1 MKHQQKKISMLNPF
15 SNGKTSEKTNKQTNE
30 FSFRIEYIFRLV
42 DIILEKMSDAPED
55 PSGSNNANY
64 GNPSGYNKGATR
76 LTVNEQ
82 QSKMG
87 NQCQC

>member
-1 MKHQQKKISMLNPF
+1 
-15 SNGKTSEKTNKQTNE
+15 
-30 FSFRIEYIFRLV
+30 
-42 DIILEKMSDAPED
+42 MSDAPED

-64 GNPSGYNKGATR
+64 GNPSGYNKGTTR
-76 LTVNEQ
+76 LAVNEQ

>member
-1 MKHQQKKISMLNPF
+1 MIVIELSNDLF
-15 SNGKTSEKTNKQTNE
+15 SD
-30 FSFRIEYIFRLV
+30 FFRLV

-64 GNPSGYNKGATR
+64 GNSSSYNKGTTR
-76 LTVNEQ
+76 LAANEQ